1 MGGLTRR
8 RARGILVLGG
18 LAILVPFLHL
28 GGSRERS
35 PSVQPEVRA
44 EAVLPLRTAEQVPSR
59 PATAVPVTPVSLE
72 GDAPAKLPEAA
83 ALHLLVA
90 D

>member
-28 GGSRERS
+28 GGSPER
-35 PSVQPEVRA
+35 PAPVQAEARA
-44 EAVLPLRTAEQVPSR
+44 EAVVHLQTAEEISPR
-59 PATAVPVTPVSLE
+59 PAATDSVTPVSLE
-72 GDAPAKLPEAA
+72 DDAQAPEAA
-83 ALHLLVA
+83 GLHLLVA

>member
-18 LAILVPFLHL
+18 LAILLPFLHL
-28 GGSRERS
+28 GGSAER
-35 PSVQPEVRA
+35 PESVQPEVRA
-44 EAVLPLRTAEQVPSR
+44 EAALPLQAAEPGPSH
-59 PATAVPVTPVSLE
+59 AGTLVPVTPVSLHD
-72 GDAPAKLPEAA
+72 DAPVPEAA

>member
-8 RARGILVLGG
+8 RARGILALGG
-18 LAILVPFLHL
+18 LAILLPFLDL
-28 GGSRERS
+28 GGSPER
-35 PSVQPEVRA
+35 PVSVQPEVRA
-44 EAVLPLRTAEQVPSR
+44 EAALPPRATEPGPSR
-59 PATAVPVTPVSLE
+59 PDAPVPVTPVSLE
-72 GDAPAKLPEAA
+72 NDTLVPEAA

>member
-8 RARGILVLGG
+8 RARGILALGG
-18 LAILVPFLHL
+18 LAILLPFLHL
-28 GGSRERS
+28 GGSPER
-35 PSVQPEVRA
+35 PASVQPEVRA
-44 EAVLPLRTAEQVPSR
+44 EAALPLRVAEPGPSR
-59 PATAVPVTPVSLE
+59 PEAPVPVMPVSLQ
-72 GDAPAKLPEAA
+72 GDAPVPEAA